1 MFEEYSICE
10 AVVKYWKKAFADI
23 SKKHFNQTINES
35 FYRRVMFASFKYAV
49 IYHIILKKE
58 GKDIDFED
66 MTFALK
72 TALFHLYSLQNMLEA
87 KANGF
92 KKEVKKQ
99 ENTLE
104 KVKALK
110 SEIENKGGRI
120 RPRDVQRR
128 ISAVKTAA
136 DARYFLEII
145 EEAEAE
151 PVF

>member
-1 MFEEYSICE
+1 
-10 AVVKYWKKAFADI
+10 
-23 SKKHFNQTINES
+23 
-35 FYRRVMFASFKYAV
+35 MFASFKYAV